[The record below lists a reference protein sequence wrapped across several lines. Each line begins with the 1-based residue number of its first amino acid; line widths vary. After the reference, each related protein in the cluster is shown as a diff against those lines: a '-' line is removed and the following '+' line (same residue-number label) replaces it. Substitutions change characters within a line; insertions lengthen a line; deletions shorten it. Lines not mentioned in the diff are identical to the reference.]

1 MLRDYV
7 VRLDFHQSQIL
18 QLQSRSSE
26 NNVFINKAEE
36 KSHTHT
42 KETAIDFEKWIHTR
56 QGN

>member
-1 MLRDYV
+1 MLRNYV

-18 QLQSRSSE
+18 QLQSRSLE
-26 NNVFINKAEE
+26 NNVFINKAE

>member
-18 QLQSRSSE
+18 QLQSRSLE

-36 KSHTHT
+36 KSQTH
-42 KETAIDFEKWIHTR
+42 KR
-56 QGN
+56 NCN